1 MLIIISDLHLGDGTT
16 ADSISPSAF
25 RLFARRL
32 TETARFASI
41 RKDGRY
47 APIKEMDILLL
58 GDVLDPLHSTLWLD
72 TTPGDSNYIRPWSD
86 PSNPT
91 YAAKLMQVT
100 RAILDH
106 NEASMRVLRRLA
118 SGEEI
123 RLAPATNNG
132 EPDFQSNE
140 MIPIKVR
147 IHYMVGNHDWYYRL
161 EGAAFDEIRLEVIK
175 RMGLSNPVSPFP
187 YEAEESPFLKDL
199 FERHRVY
206 TRHGDMHDKF
216 NFNREKGRNHGTVG
230 DAFTMDVCNRFP
242 LEVQKRYGDLL
253 PAGIVDSLRKIANI
267 RPVLAA
273 PLWISGQIRHYAGAH
288 PLEDE
293 LKGVWD
299 DIADEFLQLDFVREE
314 DKAYRFDVVDAMELI
329 VKISGRASFA
339 TINDVVIWVRK
350 KMWGGKHSF
359 SNHALKEP
367 AFLNGKAQHIV
378 YGHTHYYE
386 VVPLGMKLDA
396 AYEPESQIYFNA
408 GTWHSYYDLAIQNP
422 KEQKFVPY
430 QALTYLTFYTAEEH
444 DGRRFETW
452 SGAYA

>member
-41 RKDGRY
+41 RRDGKY

-58 GDVLDPLHSTLWLD
+58 GDILDPLHSTLWLD
-72 TTPGDSNYIRPWSD
+72 THPGDSNYIRPWSD
-86 PSNPT
+86 PGNPN
-91 YAAKLMQVT
+91 YAPKLFEVT

-106 NEASMRVLRRLA
+106 NETSMQVLRRLA
-118 SGEEI
+118 SGAEI
-123 RLAPATNNG
+123 RLAPATSKG
-132 EPDFQSNE
+132 VPDFQSSE
-140 MIPIKVR
+140 QIPIKVR
-147 IHYMVGNHDWYYRL
+147 IHYLVGNHDWYYHL
-161 EGAAFDEIRLEVIK
+161 KGAAFDEVRSEVIQ

-187 YEAEESPFLKDL
+187 YEAEESPFLVEL
-199 FERHRVY
+199 LEHHRVY
-206 TRHGDMHDKF
+206 ARHGDMYDKL
-216 NFNREKGRNHGTVG
+216 NFNKEKGRDHGTVG

-273 PLWISGQIRHYAGAH
+273 PLWISGQIRHYAGSH

-339 TINDVVIWVRK
+339 TINDVVVWVRK

-359 SNHALKEP
+359 SIHALKESV
-367 AFLNGKAQHIV
+367 FLSGKAQHIV

-386 VVPLGMKLDA
+386 VIPLGMKLSDT
-396 AYEPESQIYFNA
+396 YEPESQIYFNA

-430 QALTYLTFYTAEEH
+430 QALTYLTFYTSEEH